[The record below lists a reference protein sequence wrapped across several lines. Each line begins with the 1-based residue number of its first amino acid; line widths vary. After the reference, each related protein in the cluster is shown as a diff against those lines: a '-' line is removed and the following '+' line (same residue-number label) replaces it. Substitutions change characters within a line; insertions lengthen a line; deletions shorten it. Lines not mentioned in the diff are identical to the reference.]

1 MNKPA
6 KIIVAAVGAVALL
19 GGGVLIGSSV
29 VSSADRTSTAEPAA
43 NPVPCNLR
51 MVWDRVSQSYTAV
64 YEDSAFVSSSAEYGR
79 TANLSCSDGAIIEWQ
94 EQRGADGLDE
104 KVCRPVLSSG
114 AEDGVVRAIGCAVPV
129 LVVDDG
135 SR

>member
-1 MNKPA
+1 MNKLA
-6 KIIVAAVGAVALL
+6 KIITATVGAVALF
-19 GGGVLIGSSV
+19 GGGALIGASV
-29 VSSADRTSTAEPAA
+29 VASGDRTSTAEMAA

-64 YEDSAFVSSSAEYGR
+64 YEDSAFASSSAEYGR
-79 TANLSCSDGAIIEWQ
+79 TANLSCSDVEIIEWQ

-114 AEDGVVRAIGCAVPV
+114 EEDGVVRAIGCAVPV
-129 LVVDDG
+129 LVVDEG